1 MRIEQNFSLE
11 NYNTFH
17 LPVKTRW
24 FMEYW
29 TEEELGRILRDEYF
43 QECLSTH
50 IGAGSNLL
58 FVNDYNGIIVH
69 SQIKG
74 METVGETDDAILLR
88 VGAAERW
95 DDVVAYAVSRG
106 WGGIENLSG
115 IPGETG
121 AAAVQNIGAYGMEL
135 AEVVDSVEAY
145 NQLTFEKRVFTRAE
159 CQYDY
164 RDSYFKNPHHDPHIV
179 THVVIRLA
187 RRPVPRLDYGDLRG
201 RLEGQKPTL
210 QAIREAV
217 LALRAEKLPD
227 PDQLGNA
234 GSFFKNPVVDRATF
248 ERLKA
253 INPTIPSYPM
263 ADGRIKIPAGW
274 LIEACGFKG
283 KRYGAVGV
291 YEKQAL
297 VLVNL
302 GGAQGDEIALLAES
316 VRAAVLDRFGVELT
330 PEVKYVG

>member
-1 MRIEQNFSLE
+1 
-11 NYNTFH
+11 
-17 LPVKTRW
+17 
-24 FMEYW
+24 ME
-29 TEEELGRILRDEYF
+29 I
-43 QECLSTH
+43 
-50 IGAGSNLL
+50 
-58 FVNDYNGIIVH
+58 
-69 SQIKG
+69 
-74 METVGETDDAILLR
+74 
-88 VGAAERW
+88 
-95 DDVVAYAVSRG
+95 
-106 WGGIENLSG
+106 
-115 IPGETG
+115 
-121 AAAVQNIGAYGMEL
+121 

-316 VRAAVLDRFGVELT
+316 VRAAVFDRFGVELT